1 MREAQQK
8 SEDDEERSS
17 RQRRAQEQ
25 GEREEQHEGL
35 GGSHGLVDTQ
45 KNWDEEP
52 RSGGQRRQEQSE
64 SEPTQAAGAGTER
77 TQQRE
82 ERAPDG
88 NNTSSRKRKGKEK
101 MSTHQL
107 KQMDEQQTRATR
119 TASSDKEEE
128 TDERRRRKQRGHED
142 SHNQPNVQRKA
153 PQATQED
160 DGSATP
166 EDIEPHEMARIQAVS
181 SGGVTVNESVCVR
194 KNPTRGAR
202 PQREAEAKKPVR
214 KKATKG
220 PIFKGTYLQRMGAA
234 GGQLKFMIRLGE
246 RAIERMEGT
255 YEKAKPP
262 RRGHE
267 R

>member
-1 MREAQQK
+1 
-8 SEDDEERSS
+8 
-17 RQRRAQEQ
+17 
-25 GEREEQHEGL
+25 
-35 GGSHGLVDTQ
+35 
-45 KNWDEEP
+45 
-52 RSGGQRRQEQSE
+52 
-64 SEPTQAAGAGTER
+64 
-77 TQQRE
+77 
-82 ERAPDG
+82 
-88 NNTSSRKRKGKEK
+88 
-101 MSTHQL
+101 
-107 KQMDEQQTRATR
+107 MDEQQTRATR
-119 TASSDKEEE
+119 TASSDEEEE

-234 GGQLKFMIRLGE
+234 VLRPYPQVLPEDAF
-246 RAIERMEGT
+246 AP
-255 YEKAKPP
+255 PP
-262 RRGHE
+262 RDSPCYARARPE
-267 R
+267 RLTHTLNCTPHFKGG